1 MVKVNEYFD
10 GKVKSMVVN
19 SSEGKKT
26 VGVMEAG
33 EYEFTTSSEETMLV
47 VDGVIKVIL
56 PGEEEWDEFG
66 AGSSFTVPADSKFK
80 VQVDQDTAYLCKYE

>member
-1 MVKVNEYFD
+1 VVKVNEYFD